1 MKASRRRRPRRP
13 LFLLP
18 ALAALLGGGS
28 TASAAFV
35 VYEGTGLFAPSFRG
49 DAASTY
55 FGWAYGSWDGNPPP
69 AVGEPD
75 PSPDIING
83 APSINPGGL
92 PGTAFITQGT
102 SIDLVSGSNN
112 IYSSV
117 DVINSAGLQLH
128 IPTTGTVGSGG
139 FTTIIIQGSG
149 LSGALF
155 GFNGALDGFG
165 FGEINGVSA
174 DYLIT
179 RNANGTAQWWAKW
192 ELPGNQASYTVDING
207 QYGSSGG
214 SVLSVT
220 DLQIDTLFSNS
231 GYAPDTAIVPEPSGA
246 LLSLLGAAALLR
258 RRR

>member
-1 MKASRRRRPRRP
+1 MKAPRRIRRP

-18 ALAALLGGGS
+18 ALAALLGSS

-55 FGWAYGSWDGNPPP
+55 FGWSYGSWDGNPPP

-75 PSPDIING
+75 PSPDTING
-83 APSINPGGL
+83 TPSINPGGL
-92 PGTAFITQGT
+92 PGTAFLTQGT
-102 SIDLVSGSNN
+102 SVDLVSGSNN

-117 DVINSAGLQLH
+117 GAINNAGLQLH
-128 IPTTGTVGSGG
+128 IPTAGEVGTDG

-149 LSGALF
+149 LSGAMF
-155 GFNGALDGFG
+155 GFGGALDGFG
-165 FGEINGVSA
+165 FGEINGVSPE
-174 DYLIT
+174 YLIT
-179 RNANGTAQWWAKW
+179 RNASGTAQWWAKW
-192 ELPGNQASYTVDING
+192 ELTGNQASYTVDING
-207 QYGSSGG
+207 QYGSQGG
-214 SVLSVT
+214 TVLSVT
-220 DLQIDTLFSNS
+220 DLQVDTLFSES
-231 GYAPDTAIVPEPSGA
+231 GFALDTAIVPEPSAA